1 MEALGPAGD
10 PPTSLRAGLTCR
22 CPRCGRGALFAGFLR
37 VAARCEVCGLD
48 FGFADPA
55 DGPAFFVMSGVAIV
69 VMPLWAWWAVTMRPP
84 IILQFAV
91 VTVAIL
97 VGCVGFLRPVKAW
110 LIAEQ
115 YVRKAGEGNWESLG
129 AHGEGGFVKD
139 RRAASEGRPNV
150 SE

>member
-1 MEALGPAGD
+1 
-10 PPTSLRAGLTCR
+10 
-22 CPRCGRGALFAGFLR
+22 
-37 VAARCEVCGLD
+37 
-48 FGFADPA
+48 
-55 DGPAFFVMSGVAIV
+55 MSGVAIV
-69 VMPLWAWWAVTMRPP
+69 VMPLWAWWAIAIRPP

-97 VGCVGFLRPVKAW
+97 VGCVGLLRPVKAW

-115 YVRKAGEGNWESLG
+115 YVRKAGEGHWESLG

-150 SE
+150 PE